1 MTDRAVTETGTAE
14 ADGWIR
20 ATIPIESLD
29 HAHAEFLKLAA
40 DLEVVEPAEPRDR
53 LAATARELA
62 ALYGTEA
69 APVPPPQ
76 GRSRTSPG
84 PDG

>member
-1 MTDRAVTETGTAE
+1 MAVVRLPPHGITRGREQFGQVTA
-14 ADGWIR
+14 GCHG
-20 ATIPIESLD
+20 ES
-29 HAHAEFLKLAA
+29 AGQ
-40 DLEVVEPAEPRDR
+40 RDR

-76 GRSRTSPG
+76 GRSRTIPG